1 MFHIAERLHLKMDL
15 SSFYFHSEPID
26 QFLSDKDKKTL
37 YQNSSENKYAVGVK
51 IFEERTY
58 PKGVFILKKGRVK
71 IYQSASSG
79 EEQIVAI
86 HVEGEIFGYRPIL
99 SGERYPVSAQTLE
112 PCTILFIPKEN
123 FVKVLETSTS
133 LSNILLKYL
142 SSEFTIWVNTISIR
156 SRTTVKERLLL
167 NILLLSERY
176 REKSKWPIKITLPK
190 SDLACLIGTSNE
202 TLARMLKLLKQDK
215 FILSRG
221 RSIEITTPEQLNRI
235 EKEVS
240 LFI

>member
-1 MFHIAERLHLKMDL
+1 MDL
-15 SSFYFHSEPID
+15 SSFYFHNDPID
-26 QFLSDKDKKTL
+26 QFLTDRDKKTL
-37 YQNSSENKYAVGVK
+37 YKNSLEKKYAGGVK
-51 IFEERTY
+51 IFDERTY

-71 IYQSASSG
+71 ISQSASSG
-79 EEQIVAI
+79 DEQLIAI
-86 HVEGEIFGYRPIL
+86 HVSGEIFGYRPIL

-112 PCTILFIPKEN
+112 PCIMLFIPKED
-123 FVKVLETSTS
+123 FVSVLETSTS

-142 SSEFTIWVNTISIR
+142 SREFTIWVNTISIR

-176 REKSKWPIKITLPK
+176 REKSKWPIRITLPK
-190 SDLACLIGTSNE
+190 SDLARLIGTSNE

-221 RSIEITTPEQLNRI
+221 RSIEIAGPEQLRRI
-235 EKEVS
+235 EREVS